1 MQWTPTTMEFWVPNA
16 SLLMKGFK
24 TMSALTSDDFWRAVK
39 ENSPED
45 IRSRKI
51 QTLKSVN
58 SSSFYLENILSFFF
72 AFLIIVL
79 VNSTII
85 VLLRVIPSHYISMRK
100 MILFCL
106 PFFVCLLDDLSNLLV
121 VMIRRCGHCVW
132 KWLRKIITFVD
143 TSRCYFW
150 NLWWCFFDPSKFFQI
165 LSDSFIL

>member
-45 IRSRKI
+45 IDTDSKKCELLILLLRK
-51 QTLKSVN
+51 
-58 SSSFYLENILSFFF
+58 YLLSFFF

-106 PFFVCLLDDLSNLLV
+106 PFFVCLLDDLGNLLV
-121 VMIRRCGHCVW
+121 VMTILWSLC
-132 KWLRKIITFVD
+132 LKIELKSYHFR
-143 TSRCYFW
+143 RCYFW

-165 LSDSFIL
+165 LGDSFTL